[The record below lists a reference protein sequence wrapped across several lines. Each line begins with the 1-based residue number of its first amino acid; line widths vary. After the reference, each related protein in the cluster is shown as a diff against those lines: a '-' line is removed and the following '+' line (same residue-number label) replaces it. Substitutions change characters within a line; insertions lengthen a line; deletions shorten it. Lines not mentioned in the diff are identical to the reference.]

1 MQRLQGCTHM
11 PGAMQKLLAMLHTLL
26 LHVCPYLNS
35 FLFIFLF
42 PGEFS
47 RQINDF
53 KIKLQKA
60 EQDNARLEGL
70 VSRLKWLK

>member
-1 MQRLQGCTHM
+1 MIHLKSSSVLCT
-11 PGAMQKLLAMLHTLL
+11 PLLFIA
-26 LHVCPYLNS
+26 S
-35 FLFIFLF
+35 FLFLSP

-70 VSRLKWLK
+70 VSITTELIECVGNIVMSKKEFLRL